1 MKKRLYNK
9 FAMAVM
15 LLAFAFTSAS
25 AYDFEAGGL
34 YYNITSTSELTA
46 SVCGLAD
53 SSIVDLKI
61 PSTVTYKS
69 RTLKVTAISSGAFY
83 GCQVLKSVKIPE
95 GISCWGNSS
104 FSICI

>member
-1 MKKRLYNK
+1 
-9 FAMAVM
+9 MAVM
-15 LLAFAFTSAS
+15 FLAFAFTSAS

-69 RTLKVTAISSGAFY
+69 RTLKVTAIDESAFKDCSELQEVDLPSS
-83 GCQVLKSVKIPE
+83 LTIIE
-95 GISCWGNSS
+95 GYTSS
-104 FSICI
+104 DCI